1 MNGCSAIDQKE
12 KTEEDKWT
20 EVMKLAEEYGFIRFA
35 YGGFAMLSID
45 EETMKKQSTLGDIR
59 QSERVEFKIEK

>member
-12 KTEEDKWT
+12 KSNGDKWT

-45 EETMKKQSTLGDIR
+45 EEVMK
-59 QSERVEFKIEK
+59 EK

>member
-1 MNGCSAIDQKE
+1 MNGYSAIDHKE
-12 KTEEDKWT
+12 KTEEEKWT

-45 EETMKKQSTLGDIR
+45 EEVIK
-59 QSERVEFKIEK
+59 EK

>member
-12 KTEEDKWT
+12 KNKRDKGT

-35 YGGFAMLSID
+35 YGGVALLSID
-45 EETMKKQSTLGDIR
+45 KDVMK
-59 QSERVEFKIEK
+59 EK

>member
-1 MNGCSAIDQKE
+1 MKGCSAIDQKE

-35 YGGFAMLSID
+35 YGGVAMLSID
-45 EETMKKQSTLGDIR
+45 EEVMK
-59 QSERVEFKIEK
+59 EK